1 MSDNRI
7 IPIVMPKWGLS
18 MQEGKVTSWLI
29 KDGDEVKPGDQLL
42 EVETDK
48 IAGAVEASDPGIL
61 RRRIGQADTIYP
73 IKTLIGVV
81 ADANVP
87 EADIDAFV
95 NSYVVPA
102 AEEGEEEAGPRYEF
116 ADTPAGRCATPNA
129 ARPTTPCCSSM
140 ASAAISTIGYSMPM
154 R

>member
-1 MSDNRI
+1 MSEKRI

-18 MQEGKVTSWLI
+18 MEEGKVTSWLM
-29 KDGDEVKPGDQLL
+29 KDGDQVKVGDQIL

-48 IAGAVEASDPGIL
+48 IAGAVEASVAGIL

-81 ADANVP
+81 ADADVP
-87 EADIDAFV
+87 DSDIDEFV
-95 NSYVVPA
+95 SSYVVPA
-102 AEEGEEEAGPRYEF
+102 AEEGEDDTGPRYEF
-116 ADTPAGRCATPNA
+116 IDTAAGRL
-129 ARPTTPCCSSM
+129 RY
-140 ASAAISTIGYSMPM
+140 IK